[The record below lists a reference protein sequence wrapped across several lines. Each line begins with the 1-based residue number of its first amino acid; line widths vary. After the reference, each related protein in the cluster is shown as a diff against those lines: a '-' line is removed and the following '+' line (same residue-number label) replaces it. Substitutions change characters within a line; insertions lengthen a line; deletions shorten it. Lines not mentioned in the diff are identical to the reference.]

1 MSFCTNSSQQM
12 SMFDSTYGLTERE
25 KKALDRSWARIFAD
39 DVFPQI
45 DEKRFAVLYSDK
57 ASRPNTPVN
66 VIVGA
71 LIIKELFGISDDEV
85 VDNLML
91 DPRYQVALHTTS
103 FEEQPLSDKSLSR
116 FRIRC
121 YNYEKTHGVDLYHD
135 CVTNLA
141 EASARMMNIDK
152 RIRRMD
158 SLMVEANIRKLSR
171 MELIYTCIS
180 KLVIYLHRN
189 GRDDLIGH
197 MAHYYDPNDLNRVIY
212 HCSDV
217 DAGER
222 FEVLLK
228 DSDTLLE
235 KCGSAFD
242 DVTEYQ
248 LFIRCLSEQT
258 IVEDGKRRLRTKEDG
273 TMDSDL
279 MQSPVDPDATFRTKA
294 GKQHRGYAANVEESV
309 GSNGSIVTDYQF
321 DLNNKSDSDFLKDHL
336 ASIGHQDEETVVVTD
351 GAYSG
356 DENVKTAADQNIRLI
371 TTDLLGKDADPVM
384 GAFQFSED
392 GTRVL
397 RCPAGNVP
405 KSNWYNKQT
414 GQVNVSFP
422 RECCAVCPFQQHCHP
437 KIFKRVSKLTVS
449 VKMRNRAIIQSQMQ
463 TEEFKQYARL
473 RNGVETVPS
482 LLKNRYGVNGM
493 HAHGKIRCKFSF
505 GNKIAALNFRKLFR
519 YRKGSGHYA
528 LNPVLS

>member
-1 MSFCTNSSQQM
+1 MSFRTNSSQQM

-25 KKALDRSWARIFAD
+25 QKALDRSWARIFAD

-45 DEKRFAVLYSDK
+45 NEKRFSVLYSDK

-91 DPRYQVALHTTS
+91 DPRYQLALHTTS
-103 FEEQPLSDKSLSR
+103 FREQPLSDKSLSR

-121 YNYEKTHGVDLYHD
+121 YNYERAYGVDLYHD

-171 MELIYTCIS
+171 MELIYTCIA
-180 KLVIYLHRN
+180 KLVAYLYKN
-189 GRDDLIGH
+189 GQDDLIGH
-197 MAHYYDPNDLNRVIY
+197 MAHYYDPNDFNRVIY

-222 FEVLLK
+222 FEVLLN
-228 DSDTLLE
+228 DADTLLE
-235 KCGSAFD
+235 RCGSAFD

-248 LFIRCLSEQT
+248 LFVRCLSEQT
-258 IVEDGKRRLRTKEDG
+258 IVEDGKRRLRTKEDDS
-273 TMDSDL
+273 MDSGL

-309 GSNGSIVTDYQF
+309 GPNGSVVTDYQF
-321 DLNNKSDSDFLKDHL
+321 DSNNKSDSEFLKDHL
-336 ASIGHQDEETVVVTD
+336 TDIGHQDKETVVVTD

-356 DENVKTAADQNIRLI
+356 DENVKAAADQNIRLI

-422 RECCAVCPFQQHCHP
+422 RECCAGCPFQQHCHP

-449 VKMRNRAIIQSQMQ
+449 VKMKNRAITRSQMQ
-463 TEEFKQYARL
+463 TEEFKQYAKL

-482 LLKNRYGVNGM
+482 LLKNRYDVNRM
-493 HAHGKIRCKFSF
+493 HVHGRIRCKFSF
-505 GNKIAALNFRKLFR
+505 GSKIAALNFRKLFR
-519 YRKGSGHYA
+519 YRKGLGHYA

>member
-1 MSFCTNSSQQM
+1 MSFRTNSSQQM

-336 ASIGHQDEETVVVTD
+336 ASIGHQDE
-351 GAYSG
+351 
-356 DENVKTAADQNIRLI
+356 R
-371 TTDLLGKDADPVM
+371 
-384 GAFQFSED
+384 
-392 GTRVL
+392 R
-397 RCPAGNVP
+397 
-405 KSNWYNKQT
+405 
-414 GQVNVSFP
+414 
-422 RECCAVCPFQQHCHP
+422 
-437 KIFKRVSKLTVS
+437 
-449 VKMRNRAIIQSQMQ
+449 
-463 TEEFKQYARL
+463 
-473 RNGVETVPS
+473 
-482 LLKNRYGVNGM
+482 
-493 HAHGKIRCKFSF
+493 
-505 GNKIAALNFRKLFR
+505 
-519 YRKGSGHYA
+519 
-528 LNPVLS
+528 